1 MAEVTLSGSPAAP
14 IAGVKE
20 KEVPKPDTEQVPETL
35 VASKDPLF
43 DQMAKLEKQRR
54 MQAKQYQAE
63 KAAWESEKAQ
73 LLQKAQPDTSWKD
86 RAKTDL
92 MGLMAEAGLSYE
104 EVLNT
109 YVNHTPMDQNMRI
122 LQAKLQGMEENQ
134 NKLINQFTETQKQ
147 NYNQAVKQIT
157 TEVKQLVKL
166 APDDYEIINS
176 QGEMAEKYI
185 VKLIEETFQD
195 EGYLMDVEDA
205 AKEVENHLLEQS
217 LGLAKLKKIQAK
229 LSPTQTLA
237 QGEVAAPKVSIEPK
251 GATTLSHNMTA
262 GSKPI
267 SNRER
272 RERAILAF
280 QGKLST

>member
-14 IAGVKE
+14 VGGVKE
-20 KEVPKPDTEQVPETL
+20 EALESQVADVTKPE
-35 VASKDPLF
+35 AKDPLF

-63 KAAWESEKAQ
+63 KAAWETEKAQ
-73 LLQKAQPDTSWKD
+73 LLQKAQPDNSWKD

-92 MGLMAEAGLSYE
+92 IGMLAEAGLTYD

-109 YVNHTPMDQNMRI
+109 YVNHTPMDQNMRL
-122 LQAKLQGMEENQ
+122 LQSKLQGMEESQ

-147 NYNQAVKQIT
+147 NYTQAVKQIK
-157 TEVKQLVKL
+157 TEVKQLVKSS
-166 APDDYEIINS
+166 PDDYEVVNS
-176 QGEMAEKYI
+176 QGEMAEDAI
-185 VKLIEETFQD
+185 VKLIEATFEE

-205 AKEVENHLLEQS
+205 AKEVEDYLLEQS
-217 LGLAKLKKIQAK
+217 LALSKLKKIQAK
-229 LSPTQTLA
+229 LSPTQSLA
-237 QGEVAAPKVSIEPK
+237 QGEVSAPKTAAEPRS
-251 GATTLSHNMTA
+251 ATTLSHSMSTS
-262 GSKPI
+262 SKPI